1 MINEGGLVQF
11 LYEAAFFIFIVYAS
25 VKKCF
30 LPICLTG
37 LILPLRLALDL
48 LISYFSKGFR

>member
-1 MINEGGLVQF
+1 MTNEGGLVQF

-25 VKKCF
+25 VKRCF